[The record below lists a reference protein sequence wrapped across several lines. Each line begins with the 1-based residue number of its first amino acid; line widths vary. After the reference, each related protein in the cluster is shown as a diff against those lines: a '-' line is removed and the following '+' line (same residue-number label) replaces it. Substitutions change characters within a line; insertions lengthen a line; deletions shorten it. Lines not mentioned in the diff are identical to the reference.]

1 MPGRTLT
8 TEVLVLGKGLPADAF
23 QPFTVFSAE
32 HGSMRTMQ
40 RVSRKAASTQTVLDL
55 FDEAELLLETS
66 NQGQTWFIRE
76 GRVLTRHPGLGR
88 DFETLRLASAFAS
101 LVAGNPVHE
110 DSRTPVFALVR
121 TALAAFA
128 AGTRPDIVYFK
139 SVYCFARDEGYPLK
153 QQWFPDLSATDRTL
167 AAALLNQP
175 VANQSATTTEVSR
188 LQTRLENY
196 LRGHTEIILP

>member
-40 RVSRKAASTQTVLDL
+40 RVSRKAASTQTVFDL

-167 AAALLNQP
+167 AATLLNQP
-175 VANQSATTTEVSR
+175 VANQSASTTEVGR